1 MCELFYKFETIII
14 LKILFFMKYLSF
26 LEILLFSVLF
36 IGVSFSQS
44 EDSIEVYLIDAYVK
58 PEVPQTLILSYFTS
72 DYCKSTLIIDDG
84 YSYTVS
90 DEFTDM
96 HKIEIDIS
104 DLKFDS
110 KIVGFIIETE
120 SESGNKYL
128 SEP

>member
-26 LEILLFSVLF
+26 IEILLFSLLF
-36 IGVSFSQS
+36 ISVSFSQS

-72 DYCKSTLIIDDG
+72 DYCKSTLIIDDR

-120 SESGNKYL
+120 TITSAVL
-128 SEP
+128 